1 MEASRGNYVVDADGN
16 TLLDMFS
23 HIASLPVGYNNPHM
37 LDVFR
42 NPANLGLLAHRP
54 ALGNAPP
61 AGWPQRVRD
70 TLLSCAPP
78 GLNHV
83 VPMMCGSCAN
93 ENAFKAAFIAAA
105 ARRRGGAPFTQ
116 AELTSCMVNQAPGS
130 PPFKVLSFQ
139 GAFHGRLL
147 GCLSTTHSKAIHKL
161 DIPAFDW
168 PIAPFPR
175 LRYPLEANA
184 EYNAAEEA
192 RCLHEVERLFAQ
204 DVDRSIAA
212 VIVEP
217 IQAEGGD
224 YSASPAFFRQLQQI
238 IKKNDASFIVDEVQ
252 TGCAASGQFW
262 LHESWDLPMPPDAVT
277 FSKKMQ
283 LAGYFCTPELVP
295 TDAYRIFNTWMGDPV
310 RLLQLE
316 AVLECVKK
324 YDLVANA
331 KATGEHLREGLL
343 DIATRHPAMVANV
356 RGAGTLVAF
365 DAPSGAQRDLL
376 TGRLRQAGVDIPVC
390 GDASIRCRPG
400 LFFSHKH
407 ADQFL
412 NILEATLGKMKA

>member
-1 MEASRGNYVVDADGN
+1 MAASRGNYVVDADGN
-16 TLLDMFS
+16 TLLDMWT

-37 LDVFR
+37 LAVFQD
-42 NPANLGLLAHRP
+42 PANLGLLAHRP

-61 AGWPQRVRD
+61 TGWAQRVAD
-70 TLLSCAPP
+70 TLLSCAPA
-78 GLNHV
+78 GLGHV

-93 ENAFKAAFIAAA
+93 ENAYKAAFIAAA
-105 ARRRGGAPFTQ
+105 SRRRGGRAPTVE
-116 AELTSCMVNQAPGS
+116 ELASCMVNAQPGS
-130 PPFKVLSFQ
+130 PPYKVLSFQ

-175 LRYPLEANA
+175 LKHPAEAHA
-184 EYNAAEEA
+184 GGNAAEEA
-192 RCLHEVERLFAQ
+192 RCLAAVEAIYAQ
-204 DVDRSIAA
+204 DKEGSIAA

-224 YSASPAFFRQLQQI
+224 FGASPAFFRGLQQLT
-238 IKKNDASFIVDEVQ
+238 KKHGASFIVDEVQ
-252 TGCAASGQFW
+252 TGCGASGTFW
-262 LHESWDLPMPPDAVT
+262 MHESWGLPVPPDAVT

-283 LAGYFCTPELVP
+283 LAGYYCTSDLVP
-295 TDAYRIFNTWMGDPV
+295 KDAYRIFNTWMGDPV

-316 AVLECVKK
+316 AVLKCVKE
-324 YDLVANA
+324 YDLVRNA
-331 KATGEHLREGLL
+331 QTTGQHLKAGLA
-343 DIATRHPAMVANV
+343 DVASRYPGMVANV

-365 DAPSGAQRDLL
+365 DTPSGKHRDELM
-376 TGRLRQAGVDIPVC
+376 GQLRQGGVDIPGC
-390 GDASIRCRPG
+390 GDATIRCRPG

-412 NILEATLGKMKA
+412 GILDSTLARMK